1 MPFDPKLIHAEEPPL
16 TAGGDLDLPADL
28 AALAQQLG
36 DDAAHLS
43 ARYPAGPAKAE
54 TTTGVRRRAASYVGY
69 AAIGAAVASLLGAI
83 VLWESLAGPPVAKTT
98 TATTAAVAPPVSVP
112 SLSSTPA
119 VAAPRGENVS
129 LVDLTG
135 PEVEA
140 LLDLLDRDPGR
151 AGGISF

>member
-16 TAGGDLDLPADL
+16 TAGGELDLPADL
-28 AALAQQLG
+28 ATLAQQLG
-36 DDAAHLS
+36 DDAAHL
-43 ARYPAGPAKAE
+43 AAKYPAGSAK
-54 TTTGVRRRAASYVGY
+54 TQTNTSGRRRAASYAGY
-69 AAIGAAVASLLGAI
+69 VAIGVTVASLLCVI
-83 VLWESLAGPPVAKTT
+83 VLWEPVARPPAAR
-98 TATTAAVAPPVSVP
+98 TANTATAAVTSPAAVP
-112 SLSSTPA
+112 SLTRAPA

-140 LLDLLDRDPGR
+140 LLDLLDRDPGV